1 MNKIALIGNLTSDPE
16 LRTTPNG
23 VSVCSFRIAV
33 NRWYKDASGNQQTD
47 YISIVCWRQLAE
59 NCGKFLSKGKKVGV
73 VGSLQSRS
81 YEDKEGKRRTAYDVV
96 ADDVDFLTPKEQ
108 SGVQGETE
116 PVDGF
121 ADISDESLP
130 F

>member
-1 MNKIALIGNLTSDPE
+1 MNKIALIGNLTVNPT

-23 VSVCSFRIAV
+23 VAVCSFRIAV
-33 NRWYKDASGNQQTD
+33 NRKYKDASGNQQTD
-47 YISIVCWRQLAE
+47 YISIVCWRQLGELCARY
-59 NCGKFLSKGKKVGV
+59 LVKGRKVGV

-81 YEDKEGKRRTAYDVV
+81 YEDKEGNRRTAYDVV
-96 ADDVDFLTPKEQ
+96 ADDVEFLTPKEQ

-121 ADISDESLP
+121 ADISDDSLP